1 MMKYVSPIC
10 EMDKIETVDIME
22 ESIHK
27 KIPGATFTGPQEA
40 FDVENSGVTD
50 NGDGTY
56 DVSVGIDFDKL
67 GISNT

>member
-1 MMKYVSPIC
+1 MRHIAIAIASLLLFQTAIAKTIKTKKFVS
-10 EMDKIETVDIME
+10 KVWV
-22 ESIHK
+22 
-27 KIPGATFTGPQEA
+27 A
-40 FDVENSGVTD
+40 D